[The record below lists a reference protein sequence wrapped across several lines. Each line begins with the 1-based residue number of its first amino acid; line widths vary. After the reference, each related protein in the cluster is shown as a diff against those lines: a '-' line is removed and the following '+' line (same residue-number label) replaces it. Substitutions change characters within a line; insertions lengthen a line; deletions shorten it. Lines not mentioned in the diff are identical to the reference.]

1 MGELVEHRFS
11 LSRTYSRRAIFLS
24 RLRPLVMRT
33 VGLLEE
39 RHSLVVAS
47 SLKDADEVGA
57 WIGEAASRGRV
68 EGVFHSFAQQHE
80 GDVSNGTFF

>member
-57 WIGEAASRGRV
+57 WIGEARRA
-68 EGVFHSFAQQHE
+68 EELKA
-80 GDVSNGTFF
+80 FFTHLLNNTKATYQMELFF